1 MIAVWVGAAVLAGA
15 FAASGG
21 LAGLMAIVALPVVPL
36 AAWGDGRRRDANRG
50 GRVTL
55 LAILMA
61 LGLVAFGRVLSLP
74 DPPSLL
80 DAVGID
86 RVEGV
91 VVSPIATD
99 LRWQSFDLRLERV
112 REGDV
117 WRDADADAVV
127 RAMAPASPALGFAD
141 RVGLSG
147 ELTAVEDTEP
157 GYADYLTGQGISGQV
172 FGRSVWVEKT
182 GTGPL
187 RIVYGWGSAIAERL
201 RRAAPGDS
209 GVLLGGLVVGDDSA
223 LSDETEAAFRAT
235 GMSHLTAVS
244 GSNLA
249 LVVVVLMG
257 AARPLGRRW
266 DGPLV
271 VAVVSAL
278 WLYAVVT
285 GLDPPVLR
293 AALMAT
299 IALAARPFGR
309 RVDYLSTAALSAAVM
324 VLAAPTLIDDVGFQ
338 LSLAASVA
346 IAAVAA
352 GLRAFSVAE
361 TIDVAFRGTL
371 AAQVATIPITVVAFG
386 TFSPLSVP
394 VNLLIGPLAGLAFP
408 LAFVGAL
415 LTGIPGLGAPLGGA
429 VVDLAASLADLI
441 LYVVRAAGGI
451 SFARLTVPVATV
463 GWRVGLVVGSV
474 ATVLL
479 LSRDGRRWL
488 ARSLS
493 TVRTG
498 SATGRPARGAPA
510 PAPGDPR

>member
-1 MIAVWVGAAVLAGA
+1 MIAVWVGAVVLAGA

-21 LAGLMAIVALPVVPL
+21 LAGLLGVVALPVVLL
-36 AAWGDGRRRDANRG
+36 AAWGHGRSRDVNRG

-55 LAILMA
+55 LAVLTV

-80 DAVGID
+80 DAVAVD

-112 REGDV
+112 REGDT
-117 WRDADADAVV
+117 WRDADAVV
-127 RAMAPASPALGFAD
+127 RAMAPASPTLGFAD

-147 ELTAVEDTEP
+147 ELTAVEDIEP
-157 GYADYLTGQGISGQV
+157 GYADYLIGQGLSGQV
-172 FGRSVWVEKT
+172 FGRSVWVEKP
-182 GTGPL
+182 GSGPL
-187 RIVYGWGSAIAERL
+187 RTVYGWGSVIAERL

-271 VAVVSAL
+271 VAVVAAL

-324 VLAAPTLIDDVGFQ
+324 MLAAPTLIDDVGFQ

-352 GLRAFSVAE
+352 GLRAFTVAE
-361 TIDVAFRGTL
+361 IIDVAFRGTL
-371 AAQVATIPITVVAFG
+371 AAQVATIPITVDAFG

-408 LAFVGAL
+408 LAFAGAL
-415 LTGIPGLGAPLGGA
+415 LMGIPWPGAPIGGA
-429 VVDLAASLADLI
+429 VVDVAASLADLI
-441 LYVVRAAGGI
+441 LYVVRTAGGV

-474 ATVLL
+474 AVVLL

-488 ARSLS
+488 ARSLR

-498 SATGRPARGAPA
+498 SATGRPVRGAPA
-510 PAPGDPR
+510 RVDPR